1 MPGSKHNEQ
10 EINDMGDTQRETTD
24 KLDIKFDDKGL
35 VPAIV
40 QDIDSG
46 EILMMAWMNEAALK
60 QTLEVKKA
68 TFYSRSRDKM
78 WIKGES
84 SGHVQEV
91 VEARVD
97 CDQDLVLLK
106 CKSHGP
112 CCHVGYNSCFYRKAD
127 ADGTL
132 TVVEEKVFDPEK
144 VYK

>member
-1 MPGSKHNEQ
+1 
-10 EINDMGDTQRETTD
+10 MGDTQRENTD
-24 KLDIKFDDKGL
+24 KLDIKFDEKGL

-46 EILMMAWMNEAALK
+46 QILMMAWMNEAALK

-91 VEARVD
+91 VEVRVD

-112 CCHVGYNSCFYRKAD
+112 CCHVGYNSCFYRVAD
-127 ADGTL
+127 SDGSL
-132 TVVEEKVFDPEK
+132 KVVEEKVFDPEK

>member
-1 MPGSKHNEQ
+1 
-10 EINDMGDTQRETTD
+10 MGDSTRETTD

-40 QDIDSG
+40 QDIDTG

-91 VEARVD
+91 VEVRVD

-127 ADGTL
+127 ADGNLTL
-132 TVVEEKVFDPEK
+132 VAEKVFDPEK